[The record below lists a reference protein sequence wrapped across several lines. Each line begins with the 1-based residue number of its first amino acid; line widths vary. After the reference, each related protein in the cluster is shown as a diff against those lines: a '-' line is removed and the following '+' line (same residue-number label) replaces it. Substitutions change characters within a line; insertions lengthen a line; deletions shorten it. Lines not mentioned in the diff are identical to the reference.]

1 MKDLLGNTIKL
12 GDRVLL
18 SPMDKEILDIA
29 HVICFCRDKRFDS
42 WIDYLHCSGDGVEY
56 SRECK
61 DVVDLTALYRKYKA
75 SISSETNNRSD
86 TNAAE

>member
-18 SPMDKEILDIA
+18 SQMDNETLDIA
-29 HVICFCRDKRFDS
+29 RVNCFCRDKRFDS
-42 WIDYLHCSGDGVEY
+42 WIDYLRCSSDGVEY
-56 SRECK
+56 NRECK

-75 SISSETNNRSD
+75 PIPSEQERWLNGD
-86 TNAAE
+86 D